1 MQYGSELA
9 NALTD
14 YHIRNGGISRYQ
26 KFRYFFSEILGQSE
40 GDGRIEDLL
49 ALFSQSVEEALL
61 VCDIALGL
69 DKLRLRTK
77 ESKWFVVSGG
87 DQLELRK
94 IFAMRGLDNYFD
106 GGIFGSPKPKGD
118 ILLREVSRQNIVA
131 PAVYIG
137 DSKYDYRVS
146 REAGI
151 DFIFVSQWTEVVD
164 WEYFVESE
172 NINYVNSI
180 LDL

>member
-69 DKLRLRTK
+69 DQLRLRTK
-77 ESKWFVVSGG
+77 ESKWFVV
-87 DQLELRK
+87 
-94 IFAMRGLDNYFD
+94 
-106 GGIFGSPKPKGD
+106 
-118 ILLREVSRQNIVA
+118 EVS
-131 PAVYIG
+131 
-137 DSKYDYRVS
+137 
-146 REAGI
+146 
-151 DFIFVSQWTEVVD
+151 T
-164 WEYFVESE
+164 
-172 NINYVNSI
+172 
-180 LDL
+180 